1 MAGRLRK
8 AVLKGA
14 ELLGREDTARALRDA
29 LRDQH
34 ERRNRR
40 DDEALTVLMAGVLS
54 RDSNCIDV
62 GAHRGIILEQM
73 VRLAPEGRHIA
84 FEPYPGLGAELADR
98 FPGVDVRTTA
108 LFNERSRR
116 PFNARADDPGLS
128 GLADPAGQQP
138 AVDVVRLDD
147 ALPEGYRPALI
158 KVDVEGAEY
167 QVLEGGLE
175 TLRRHQPVV
184 AFEHSLGCRHYG
196 KEPGGVYELLES
208 AGLRI
213 FDIDGGGPYDRGE
226 FTQEVLGLRR
236 WFFFARPW

>member
-62 GAHRGIILEQM
+62 GAHRGISLEQM
-73 VRLAPEGRHIA
+73 LRLAPEGRHIA

-158 KVDVEGAEY
+158 KVDVEGGELEALLGARRVLTEHRPLLAIEHQYGRRSDVDRTRRIHELLTELDYDLQTVAGVPLDRQRFAE
-167 QVLEGGLE
+167 
-175 TLRRHQPVV
+175 VV
-184 AFEHSLGCRHYG
+184 A
-196 KEPGGVYELLES
+196 
-208 AGLRI
+208 AGEEWNFL
-213 FDIDGGGPYDRGE
+213 
-226 FTQEVLGLRR
+226 
-236 WFFFARPW
+236 ARPH